1 MSKIVSNKLSTLR
14 YSQLMLNDTKIKQL
28 KAREKMYRVADHS
41 GLCLEVRV
49 NGSKHWRFR
58 YRFLGKASM
67 LSLGE
72 YPIITLAAA
81 RQKTVEQKLLLDQNI
96 DPAKFKIEEKEKAKL
111 NTESS
116 FKEIALE
123 WYSEKKERRS
133 ESFRRTVEKAFEK
146 DLFPAFGSKDIK
158 QITPHDIL
166 RMQKDTIKRVV
177 KQTNHGT
184 GESTA
189 IRNRQ
194 LVHSIFNYA
203 IANLRCESNPAVSLG
218 QTVERPPKETARP
231 LTRDEMERFHT
242 AMQNSRSTE
251 MAKNAIYLLMY
262 SMMRSIEV
270 CRLKWEWVD
279 FENKLI
285 TIPPATKEQ
294 MNKGERNI
302 KMNRTHLIP
311 ITDQIFKILNNQ
323 KIQSNDEYVFC
334 SVFNK
339 SKIMNKTTIN
349 RALGSMGFEFTAHDC
364 RATAST
370 ILHEAGYSSDWIE
383 MQLAH
388 VDKNAV
394 RGTYNHAQNLDDRRK
409 MMQDWADMVDEWKE

>member
-1 MSKIVSNKLSTLR
+1 
-14 YSQLMLNDTKIKQL
+14 MLNDTKIKQL
-28 KAREKMYRVADHS
+28 KAREKMYRIADHS
-41 GLCLEVRV
+41 GLCLEIRI

-72 YPIITLAAA
+72 YPMISLAAG
-81 RQKTVEQKLLLDQNI
+81 RQKTIEQKLLLDQNI
-96 DPAKFKIEEKEKAKL
+96 DPAKFKVEEREKAKL
-111 NTESS
+111 NAESI

-123 WYSEKKERRS
+123 WYETKKTKRS
-133 ESFRRTVEKAFEK
+133 ESFRLTVEKAFEK

-158 QITPHDIL
+158 MVTPHDIL
-166 RMQKDTIKRVV
+166 RMQKDTVTRVT
-177 KQTNHGT
+177 KQINHGT

-194 LVHSIFNYA
+194 LVNSIFNYA
-203 IANLRCESNPAVSLG
+203 IANLLCETNPAISLG
-218 QTVERPPKETARP
+218 QTVERPPKQTARP
-231 LTRDEMERFHT
+231 LTEDEKLRFNE
-242 AMQNSRSTE
+242 AIKNSRSTE
-251 MAKNAIYLLMY
+251 MVKNSIMLLVY
-262 SMMRSIEV
+262 SMMRSIEI
-270 CRLKWEWVD
+270 CRLKWDWVD
-279 FENKLI
+279 FNKAVI

-294 MNKGERNI
+294 LDQGERNI
-302 KMNRTHLIP
+302 KMNRTHLVPLSTQMIE
-311 ITDQIFKILNNQ
+311 ILKNQ
-323 KIQSNDEYVFC
+323 KKQSNDEYVFC

-349 RALGSMGFEFTAHDC
+349 RALGSMGFEFTAHDF

-370 ILHEAGYSSDWIE
+370 VLHEAGYNSEWIE
-383 MQLAH
+383 LQLAH

-409 MMQDWADMVDEWKE
+409 MMQDWCDIVDSWKD